1 MPTYL
6 VLLNCSVVLE
16 IQVPLTNS
24 KLYFTF
30 ILHNKVSILK
40 IEGRDMKNLLLV
52 ITLLFT
58 TALMAESMGKMEL
71 IKQAQKE
78 VGEISPKKL
87 KSLLDE
93 DEDIIVLD
101 VRESEQRA
109 EGGIPS
115 NAMNKEQFISITR
128 GNLEWKVNKLIQDK
142 EVIIVTYCRNGGR
155 GALSAQVLRKMGYEN
170 ATTLKGGLKGWA
182 KAGYP
187 VRTGLGDVTL
197 NQEK

>member
-1 MPTYL
+1 M
-6 VLLNCSVVLE
+6 
-16 IQVPLTNS
+16 
-24 KLYFTF
+24 K
-30 ILHNKVSILK
+30 K
-40 IEGRDMKNLLLV
+40 IKNLIFLIV
-52 ITLLFT
+52 LLFT

-78 VGEISPKKL
+78 VGEISAKKL

-109 EGGIPS
+109 EGNIPS
-115 NAMNKEQFISITR
+115 NDMNKEQFISITR

-142 EVIIVTYCRNGGR
+142 EVIIVTYCRKGGR
-155 GALSAQVLRKMGYEN
+155 GALAAQVLRKMGYEN

-187 VRTGLGDVTL
+187 VQTGLGNVTL
-197 NQEK
+197 NQGK

>member
-1 MPTYL
+1 MKRKL
-6 VLLNCSVVLE
+6 VNVA
-16 IQVPLTNS
+16 I
-24 KLYFTF
+24 
-30 ILHNKVSILK
+30 I
-40 IEGRDMKNLLLV
+40 LLLG
-52 ITLLFT
+52 LT
-58 TALMAESMGKMEL
+58 TSLVAEPMGKMDL
-71 IKQAQKE
+71 IKKAQKE

-93 DEDIIVLD
+93 DEDVIVLD

-109 EGGIPS
+109 EGSIPS
-115 NAMNKEQFISITR
+115 NDMNKEQFISITR

-155 GALSAQVLRKMGYEN
+155 GALAAQVLKKMGYEN

-187 VRTGLGDVTL
+187 VKTGLGNLTL